1 MDQWTLKSH
10 GMDLEEEFYSFDF
23 DAGELSVYQDPAELL
38 IALKQKE
45 EEVILAAELGKALL
59 LENRQLKEESDKLH
73 EQYTDKLEELEQ
85 GRHELQLKLTSC
97 QAEQGTQVA
106 ELESDVQEL
115 NAQVKQL
122 TRALNQAKRD
132 EKRAQEE
139 LSEQTRCFQERL
151 ENATAGE
158 QMLLAKLQA
167 VKQKLWEKE
176 NVQLQDEQLQRTMR
190 EQVPQ
195 KEQAQERHLEAIY
208 RENEELRESLATLNA
223 HLVLQE
229 QRAEQQR
236 QQLEEA
242 QQEAEAARGQSQQLQ
257 AQLEELQEKM
267 SPPGA
272 TETSLL
278 CELETSV
285 AAKAWALDKE
295 QVTQE
300 LLSMLR
306 KLLPLT
312 DQGRSP
318 DEDSR
323 GPDDGLLAIL
333 LYLKRVVRDQAYGAR
348 LQNMNLSLVAEMSDP
363 SENPGSVEDLL
374 AQNAELKEEVT
385 ELKLHIE
392 NNQQVALVQQA
403 IRDRDEAIAK
413 KNAMEEELFRS
424 KNDLMSLNNQL
435 LEAIQRKLELSQEL
449 EAWQDDIQV
458 ILNQQILTQQQTE
471 QPQRKPA
478 INPLAFLR
486 RPSAPTLTLRRAST
500 FWLASEPGPE
510 RVHVPWKDWL
520 KRGKTA

>member
-23 DAGELSVYQDPAELL
+23 DAGELSGYQDPAELL

-73 EQYTDKLEELEQ
+73 ERYTDKLEELEQ
-85 GRHELQLKLTSC
+85 GTHELQLKLTSC
-97 QAEQGTQVA
+97 QTEWETQVT

-115 NAQVKQL
+115 SAQVEQL
-122 TRALNQAKRD
+122 TRTLAQAKRD

-139 LSEQTRCFQERL
+139 FSEQTRCFQERL
-151 ENATAGE
+151 ENATARE

-167 VKQKLWEKE
+167 MKQKLWEKE
-176 NVQLQDEQLQRTMR
+176 SVQLQDEQPQRAMR

-195 KEQAQERHLEAIY
+195 KEQAQERHLEAVY

-223 HLVLQE
+223 QLVLQE
-229 QRAEQQR
+229 QHAKQQR

-242 QQEAEAARGQSQQLQ
+242 QQEAEVARGQSQKLQ
-257 AQLEELQEKM
+257 AQLEELREEM
-267 SPPGA
+267 SPPGP

-278 CELETSV
+278 SELETSV

-312 DQGRSP
+312 DQGSP
-318 DEDSR
+318 DEDPQS
-323 GPDDGLLAIL
+323 PDDGLLAIL
-333 LYLKRVVRDQAYGAR
+333 LYLKRVVRALAYGGK
-348 LQNMNLSLVAEMSDP
+348 LQNMNLSVVAEKSVP

-374 AQNAELKEEVT
+374 AQNTQLKEEIT
-385 ELKLHIE
+385 ELKLHME
-392 NNQQVALVQQA
+392 NSQQVALAQQA

-424 KNDLMSLNNQL
+424 KSDLMSLNNQL

-478 INPLAFLR
+478 VNPLAFLR
-486 RPSAPTLTLRRAST
+486 RPSAPTLTPRRASA
-500 FWLASEPGPE
+500 FWLGSEPGLE
-510 RVHVPWKDWL
+510 RVHMPWKDWL